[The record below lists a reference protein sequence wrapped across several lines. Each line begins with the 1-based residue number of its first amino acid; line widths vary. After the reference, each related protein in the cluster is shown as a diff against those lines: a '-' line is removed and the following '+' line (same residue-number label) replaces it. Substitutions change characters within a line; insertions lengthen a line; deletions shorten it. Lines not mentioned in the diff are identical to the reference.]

1 MLTSCD
7 SRLDARNAKKSYVH
21 VRWAWPCT
29 KNKTL
34 FRYANEKDNLCVD
47 ILQFPSPHL
56 ITQLVLSCTR
66 GGEGKKTG
74 GLEAEASAR
83 KGPSKV
89 YVSGC
94 LSMCVTVYFS
104 GSLCVWLSVDS
115 KTLSVHVA
123 GCVSLCL

>member
-34 FRYANEKDNLCVD
+34 VRYANEKDNLCVD

-56 ITQLVLSCTR
+56 ITDMHRLPSHIMAILSQ
-66 GGEGKKTG
+66 
-74 GLEAEASAR
+74 GLALASHAHIQ
-83 KGPSKV
+83 
-89 YVSGC
+89 
-94 LSMCVTVYFS
+94 
-104 GSLCVWLSVDS
+104 D
-115 KTLSVHVA
+115 
-123 GCVSLCL
+123 